1 MLAHLKTLRNYVI
14 CFLVFDGLR
23 WSKMGLDHLSP
34 YKCILEHERSSSMLY
49 MDGMGWDGILNY
61 VHWRLFTCSVEDL
74 RMSEGWSL
82 LSTVVGGFREGGGER
97 GGREGGCGYKRGTLK
112 QLVVAT
118 LPPFESLLPIL
129 SFCHTGEN
137 SHNYVTILKPPSN
150 VQCPFLVIMGCCLRY
165 IH

>member
-1 MLAHLKTLRNYVI
+1 MTHISIFFFWSTWHNEQLDW
-14 CFLVFDGLR
+14 LVTPAA
-23 WSKMGLDHLSP
+23 WQT
-34 YKCILEHERSSSMLY
+34 RSSKDECCTGS
-49 MDGMGWDGILNY
+49 N
-61 VHWRLFTCSVEDL
+61 HWRLFTCSVEDL

-97 GGREGGCGYKRGTLK
+97 GGEGGCGYKRGTLK

-137 SHNYVTILKPPSN
+137 SHNYVTILKPTSN